1 MNSTNGFIMDL
12 NSFGITVGNKTF
24 QVQGERV
31 WYQYQGF
38 LIPYEM
44 DDWMRELITI

>member
-1 MNSTNGFIMDL
+1 MDQTN
-12 NSFGITVGNKTF
+12 FGITIGNNTF
-24 QVQGERV
+24 FVQGESV